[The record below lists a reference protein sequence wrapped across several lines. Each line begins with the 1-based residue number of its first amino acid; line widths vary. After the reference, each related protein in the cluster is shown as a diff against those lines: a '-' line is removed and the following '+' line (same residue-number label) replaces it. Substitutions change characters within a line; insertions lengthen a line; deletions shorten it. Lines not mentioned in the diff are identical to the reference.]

1 MVSIV
6 QYLFYSVRTPRQA
19 KRTRNLYDRRMVYQ
33 PCIDLIE
40 QNTLVEEFFAVIT
53 LCLFDREFIV
63 AEIGVHIC
71 VRDLDVLLLGD
82 SLEDKQA
89 RDAVL
94 DLVVVGI
101 EQSIL
106 RLGTYLLQVLLLGD
120 IVAGCNRLDFLTIG
134 LTLVIKDTLGN
145 LTNRSVV
152 DIQ

>member
-1 MVSIV
+1 
-6 QYLFYSVRTPRQA
+6 
-19 KRTRNLYDRRMVYQ
+19 MVYQ

-63 AEIGVHIC
+63 AEIGVHIRVC
-71 VRDLDVLLLGD
+71 DLDVLLLGD

-106 RLGTYLLQVLLLGD
+106 RLSTHLLQ
-120 IVAGCNRLDFLTIG
+120 I
-134 LTLVIKDTLGN
+134 
-145 LTNRSVV
+145 
-152 DIQ
+152 

>member
-1 MVSIV
+1 
-6 QYLFYSVRTPRQA
+6 
-19 KRTRNLYDRRMVYQ
+19 MVYQ
-33 PCIDLIE
+33 PSIDLIE
-40 QNTLVEEFFAVIT
+40 QNTLVEKILTVIT

-63 AEIGVHIC
+63 AEIGVHIRIC
-71 VRDLDVLLLGD
+71 DLDVLLLGD

-106 RLGTYLLQVLLLGD
+106 RLGTYLLQIFLLGD

-152 DIQ
+152 DDVAVNRSLQSCLLYTSPSPRDTR